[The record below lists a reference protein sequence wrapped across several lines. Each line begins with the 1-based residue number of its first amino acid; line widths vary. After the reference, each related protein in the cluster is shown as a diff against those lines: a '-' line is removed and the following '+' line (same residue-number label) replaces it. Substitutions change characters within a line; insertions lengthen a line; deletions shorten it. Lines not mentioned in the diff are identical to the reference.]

1 MANERKRKEAKMRK
15 SRLVLAPAAMLAA
28 SALVLTGCA
37 AAEEEAATDSGSSDS
52 SSDSSS
58 DAGDDTLEVYALLP
72 QGNDQP
78 YGTTYLPPMQAKADE
93 LGINLTITNSEYDG
107 DKQASE
113 CEVAVAAQPDG
124 IILWPALA
132 DTIRPCLEAAN
143 NAGIPVW
150 ITNADVNPEDAG
162 LTYGYSG
169 TDSYGQGAASAEM
182 MCELADGEEIGII
195 QINGLSGNSVAT
207 LRGNGFAETVAAECP
222 NVSILAEQPGDWN
235 KDDSQIAASE
245 MLTAVGIE
253 NVQGLYAA
261 DDTMVAGGIAALEA
275 RGVDVESFYI
285 TSIGNTFL
293 GNPLVRDGL
302 LDGTVFQSSSW
313 DGENAVTGI
322 YRAITGETS
331 LGRDDDASV
340 LYMPNPKVTIDN
352 WDSPEV
358 APEW

>member
-1 MANERKRKEAKMRK
+1 MRK
-15 SRLVLAPAAMLAA
+15 SRLSLAGAVLAA
-28 SALVLTGCA
+28 SALTLAACA
-37 AAEEEAATDSGSSDS
+37 SGADTTPAEGGDSG
-52 SSDSSS
+52 
-58 DAGDDTLEVYALLP
+58 DTTTGETTGGESYTVYALLP

-78 YGTTYLPPMQAKADE
+78 YGTTYLPPMQAKAAE
-93 LGINLTITNSEYDG
+93 LGIELIITNSEYDG

-182 MCELADGEEIGII
+182 MCELAAGNEIGII
-195 QINGLSGNSVAT
+195 QINGLTGNSVAT
-207 LRGNGFAETVAAECP
+207 LRGNGFKETIAEQCP
-222 NVSILAEQPGDWN
+222 NVTILAEQPGNWN
-235 KDDSQIAASE
+235 KDESQIAASE

-253 NVQGLYAA
+253 NVQGMYAA
-261 DDTMVAGGIAALEA
+261 DDSMIAGGIDALKA
-275 RGVDVESFYI
+275 RGLDPADFFI

-293 GNPLVRDGL
+293 GNPLVKSGE

-313 DGENAVTGI
+313 DGENAVVGI
-322 YRAITGETS
+322 YRAMTGDTQ
-331 LGRDDDASV
+331 LGRDDDGSV
-340 LYMPNPKVTIDN
+340 LYMPNPKVTAANAD
-352 WDSPEV
+352 DPSV

>member
-1 MANERKRKEAKMRK
+1 MRK
-15 SRLVLAPAAMLAA
+15 SRIGLATAGLLAVA
-28 SALVLTGCA
+28 GLTLAGCA
-37 AAEEEAATDSGSSDS
+37 TADEPAATDSGSTD
-52 SSDSSS
+52 SSDS
-58 DAGDDTLEVYALLP
+58 ATTGGETYEVYALLP

-78 YGTTYLPPMQAKADE
+78 YGTTYLPPMEAKAAE

-143 NAGIPVW
+143 AAGIPVW
-150 ITNADVNPEDAG
+150 ITNADVNPEDAP

-182 MCELADGEEIGII
+182 MCELVDGAEVGII
-195 QINGLSGNSVAT
+195 QINGLTGNSVAT
-207 LRGNGFAETVAAECP
+207 LRGNGFKETVAANCP
-222 NVSILAEQPGDWN
+222 NVTILAEQPGNWN
-235 KDDSQIAASE
+235 KDESQIAASE
-245 MLTAVGIE
+245 MLTAVGVE
-253 NVQGLYAA
+253 NVQGMYAA
-261 DDTMVAGGIAALEA
+261 DDSMIAGGIDALKA
-275 RGVDVESFYI
+275 RDLDPADFFI

-293 GNPLVRDGL
+293 GNPLVISGE

-313 DGENAVTGI
+313 DGENAVVGI
-322 YRAITGETS
+322 YRAMTGDTS
-331 LGRDDDASV
+331 LGRDDDGSV

-352 WDSPEV
+352 ATDPSV

>member
-1 MANERKRKEAKMRK
+1 MRK
-15 SRLVLAPAAMLAA
+15 SRIGLATAGLLAVA
-28 SALVLTGCA
+28 GLTLAGCA
-37 AAEEEAATDSGSSDS
+37 TADEPAATDSGSTD
-52 SSDSSS
+52 SSDS
-58 DAGDDTLEVYALLP
+58 ATTGEETYEVYALLP

-78 YGTTYLPPMQAKADE
+78 YGTTYLPPMEAKAAE

-143 NAGIPVW
+143 AAGIPVW
-150 ITNADVNPEDAG
+150 ITNADVNPEDAP

-182 MCELADGEEIGII
+182 MCELVDGAEVGII
-195 QINGLSGNSVAT
+195 QINGLTGNSVAT
-207 LRGNGFAETVAAECP
+207 LRGNGFKETIAANCP
-222 NVSILAEQPGDWN
+222 NVTILAEQPGNWN
-235 KDDSQIAASE
+235 KDESQIAASA
-245 MLTAVGIE
+245 MLTAVGVE
-253 NVQGLYAA
+253 NVQGMYAA
-261 DDTMVAGGIAALEA
+261 DDSMIAGGIDALKA
-275 RGVDVESFYI
+275 RDLDSADFFI

-293 GNPLVRDGL
+293 GNPLVISGE

-313 DGENAVTGI
+313 DGENAVVGI
-322 YRAITGETS
+322 YRAMTGDTS
-331 LGRDDDASV
+331 LGRDDDGSV

-352 WDSPEV
+352 ATDPSV

>member
-1 MANERKRKEAKMRK
+1 MAVAG
-15 SRLVLAPAAMLAA
+15 LTLA
-28 SALVLTGCA
+28 GCA
-37 AAEEEAATDSGSSDS
+37 AAEEEVAT
-52 SSDSSS
+52 
-58 DAGDDTLEVYALLP
+58 DAGDTTEEAAPAEETFDVYALLP
-72 QGNDQP
+72 QGNDQA
-78 YGTTYLPPMQAKADE
+78 YGTTYLPPMEAKAAE

-143 NAGIPVW
+143 AAGIPVW
-150 ITNADVNPEDAG
+150 ITNADVNPEDAP

-182 MCELADGEEIGII
+182 MCELVDGAEVGII
-195 QINGLSGNSVAT
+195 QINGLTGNSVAT
-207 LRGNGFAETVAAECP
+207 LRGNGFKETIAANCP
-222 NVSILAEQPGDWN
+222 NVTILAEQPGNWN
-235 KDDSQIAASE
+235 KDESQIAASE
-245 MLTAVGIE
+245 MLTAVGVE
-253 NVQGLYAA
+253 NVQGMYAA
-261 DDTMVAGGIAALEA
+261 DDSMIAGGIDALKA
-275 RGVDVESFYI
+275 RDLDPADFFI

-293 GNPLVRDGL
+293 GNPLVISGE

-313 DGENAVTGI
+313 DGENAVVGI
-322 YRAITGETS
+322 YRAMTGDTS
-331 LGRDDDASV
+331 LGRDDDGSV

-352 WDSPEV
+352 ATDPSV

>member
-1 MANERKRKEAKMRK
+1 MRK
-15 SRLVLAPAAMLAA
+15 SRIGLATAGLLAVA
-28 SALVLTGCA
+28 GLTLAGCA
-37 AAEEEAATDSGSSDS
+37 TADEPAATDSGSTD
-52 SSDSSS
+52 SSDS
-58 DAGDDTLEVYALLP
+58 ATTGGETYEVYALLP

-78 YGTTYLPPMQAKADE
+78 YGTTYLPPMEAKAAE

-143 NAGIPVW
+143 AAGIPVW
-150 ITNADVNPEDAG
+150 ITNADVNPEDAP

-182 MCELADGEEIGII
+182 MCELVDGAEVGII
-195 QINGLSGNSVAT
+195 QINGLTGNSVAT
-207 LRGNGFAETVAAECP
+207 LRGNGFKETVAANCP
-222 NVSILAEQPGDWN
+222 NVTILAEQPGNWN
-235 KDDSQIAASE
+235 KDESQIAASE
-245 MLTAVGIE
+245 MLTAVGVE
-253 NVQGLYAA
+253 NVQGMYAA
-261 DDTMVAGGIAALEA
+261 DDSMIAGGIDALKA
-275 RGVDVESFYI
+275 RGLDPKDFFI

-293 GNPLVRDGL
+293 GNPLVISGE

-313 DGENAVTGI
+313 DGENAVVGI
-322 YRAITGETS
+322 YRAMTGDTS
-331 LGRDDDASV
+331 LGRDDDGSV

-352 WDSPEV
+352 ATDPSV